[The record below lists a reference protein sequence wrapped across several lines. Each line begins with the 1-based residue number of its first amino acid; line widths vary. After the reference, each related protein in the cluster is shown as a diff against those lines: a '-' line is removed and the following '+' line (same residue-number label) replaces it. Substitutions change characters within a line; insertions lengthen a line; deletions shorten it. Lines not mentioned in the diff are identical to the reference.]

1 MPKFSRQTCTKS
13 ERRGSTDL
21 LAGCKEIGKRCVRGL
36 GETGVEQLR
45 EEKEKG
51 YMYKEEEWD
60 RHPAHVK
67 FPLTF

>member
-1 MPKFSRQTCTKS
+1 
-13 ERRGSTDL
+13 
-21 LAGCKEIGKRCVRGL
+21 VRGL

-60 RHPAHVK
+60 WHPAHVK